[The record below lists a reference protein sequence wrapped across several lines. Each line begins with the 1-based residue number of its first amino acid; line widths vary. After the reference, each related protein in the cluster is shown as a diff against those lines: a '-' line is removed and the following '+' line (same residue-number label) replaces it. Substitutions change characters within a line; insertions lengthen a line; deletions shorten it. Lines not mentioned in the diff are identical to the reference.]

1 VIDSSAAGRAA
12 VAPLAELKQFWI
24 PLGLPADASTVVSI
38 LNSGDLPSDVTL
50 SLRTAGGQTL
60 ASASRTANS
69 RIPLREPLLSLF
81 NIAAAAVPVDAFIQG
96 TATSPVKI
104 SVFEPTATTL
114 EEIPAYLAEGQRRF
128 LFPFFAVGSGFNT
141 IVSMVNTSVLP
152 ARVTLTPVQSDGTL
166 FPNITPVVRV
176 IPGGQRADIDLA
188 SVFATVTQLTVGSF
202 MLNDEVD
209 GANNPFASPPILAA
223 VVRMRTAKSS
233 AITPLNLQRA
243 KEFLFT
249 PAAETSTEYTGLAV
263 MNVNDFIVNVTIT
276 IYSPGGSTLG
286 TTTFA
291 LNGQSMRARLLRELV
306 SAANGVQEF
315 LVRVTADGFI
325 ESSAFRGVFSTGE
338 VLYLHGQ

>member
-1 VIDSSAAGRAA
+1 
-12 VAPLAELKQFWI
+12 
-24 PLGLPADASTVVSI
+24 
-38 LNSGDLPSDVTL
+38 
-50 SLRTAGGQTL
+50 
-60 ASASRTANS
+60 
-69 RIPLREPLLSLF
+69 
-81 NIAAAAVPVDAFIQG
+81 
-96 TATSPVKI
+96 
-104 SVFEPTATTL
+104 
-114 EEIPAYLAEGQRRF
+114 
-128 LFPFFAVGSGFNT
+128 
-141 IVSMVNTSVLP
+141 
-152 ARVTLTPVQSDGTL
+152 
-166 FPNITPVVRV
+166 
-176 IPGGQRADIDLA
+176 
-188 SVFATVTQLTVGSF
+188 